1 MSKGKAKGNAKGN
14 AMSDRGEM
22 RYREAMPERTKRA
35 RLKIVTKGRVAAA
48 CACLVGGFIVLN
60 AVAFQTDKHPT
71 PLFQRVAKA
80 PETFP
85 LPPQRPEQ
93 AVKAAAFDSKPAAV
107 NKLTPAQ
114 PTKAAAP
121 AAAPAQVVTAPAQ
134 PEATEA
140 LLNELQRELS
150 KRGFYKGEPDGKPG
164 KATTQAIRDFQF
176 AQRVPVDGKPSE
188 ALLKD
193 VVASK
198 STMKDELLDLVKRS
212 AQDDKTTKTVM
223 DVQRALNK
231 AGYGP
236 LSEDGQMGPSTKT
249 ALAKFEQDKKL
260 PQTGE
265 PKGPVLRVLASA
277 SGVQITR

>member
-1 MSKGKAKGNAKGN
+1 MSKGKA
-14 AMSDRGEM
+14 MSDRGGM
-22 RYREAMPERTKRA
+22 RYREAGVERGARA
-35 RLKIVTKGRVAAA
+35 RRTIVTKGRVAAA
-48 CACLVGGFIVLN
+48 SACLVGGFIVLN
-60 AVAFQTDKHPT
+60 AVAFQTEKHPM
-71 PLFQRVAKA
+71 PLFHPVAKA

-85 LPPQRPEQ
+85 VPPMRPEQ
-93 AVKAAAFDSKPAAV
+93 AVKAAAFDPKPAAGV
-107 NKLTPAQ
+107 KPMAAQ
-114 PTKAAAP
+114 AMKAAAP
-121 AAAPAQVVTAPAQ
+121 VASSLQTAQ
-134 PEATEA
+134 PPAEATEA
-140 LLNELQRELS
+140 LLSELQRELS

-193 VVASK
+193 VIATK

-212 AQDDKTTKTVM
+212 AQDDKASKTVM